1 VLVLVPTFLGP
12 AAASD
17 LFPEKVQET
26 IRTTRVYIAENAKTA
41 RHHLKAIC
49 PEISLPSLVVHELNK
64 HQPEQGI
71 REFLQPALEGETVAL
86 ISEAGVPGVA
96 DPGALVVAEAHRLG
110 IRVVPLVGPSSLLL
124 ALMASGLNGQQFAFN
139 GYLPVEPG
147 PRKKMW
153 SHLEQKSAGN
163 TPLPSAQLLI
173 ETPYR
178 NTATFESALQSLRPD
193 TYLCVAMDLTTE
205 TEWIKT
211 LRISEWKKASAP
223 NLHKRPCIF
232 ILQAESGR
240 RV

>member
-1 VLVLVPTFLGP
+1 MLILVPTYLGP

-17 LFPEKVQET
+17 VFPQKIQET
-26 IRTTRVYIAENAKTA
+26 IRTTHVYIAENAKTA

-49 PEISLPSLVVHELNK
+49 PDLSLPSLVVHELNK
-64 HQPEQGI
+64 HHPNQGI
-71 REFLQPALEGETVAL
+71 REFLQPALDGENVAL

-153 SHLEQKSAGN
+153 AHLEQKSGSN

-178 NTATFESALQSLRPD
+178 NTATFESALQSLRPE
-193 TYLCVAMDLTTE
+193 TYLCLAVDLTTE

-211 LRISEWKKASAP
+211 LRISEWKKTTMP

-232 ILQAESGR
+232 ILQSESGR
-240 RV
+240 RL

>member
-1 VLVLVPTFLGP
+1 MLILVPTYLGP
-12 AAASD
+12 VAASD
-17 LFPEKVQET
+17 VFPQKIQET
-26 IRTTRVYIAENAKTA
+26 IRTTHVYIAENAKTA

-49 PEISLPSLVVHELNK
+49 PDLSLPSLVVHELNK
-64 HQPEQGI
+64 HHPNQGI
-71 REFLQPALEGETVAL
+71 REFLQPALDGENVAL

-153 SHLEQKSAGN
+153 AHLEQKSGSN

-178 NTATFESALQSLRPD
+178 NTATFESALQSLRPE
-193 TYLCVAMDLTTE
+193 TYLCLAVDLTTE

-211 LRISEWKKASAP
+211 LRISEWKKTTMP

-232 ILQAESGR
+232 ILQSESGR
-240 RV
+240 RL